1 MRCVYCGKL
10 GAIKYGKRKILS
22 VSFSRRSVKEL
33 QRYQC
38 RACRRTFSRRRE
50 KRKRYT
56 MGFKREVVRM
66 HVEERMSYRVISKR
80 VRERYGKRVSPR
92 QLCRMV
98 AEVAQTSKS
107 SVEVKLEYKPRWEG
121 YLTVDDKNV
130 RVKGKKYPSLVA
142 VDRSGDPLHSEVF
155 EQLNQE
161 NVDDFFCY
169 LKDRLRYPFKG
180 ITTDLDPMLEKAIRG
195 VISAAI
201 PHQKCLWHAAEAVK
215 ETIGWLATVRASKR
229 LTKKVAELEE
239 SLDSRKQS
247 LYNARK
253 RLVQLQTEL
262 AEVTR
267 AYEAKHKLLERF
279 NPAFSGIWAKK
290 RSRSEQL
297 WKAFRRDYS
306 STYPAVVKFLATH
319 WEGLLTHQRHPGV
332 KTTNVMA
339 ENINKQFQR
348 RFKTI
353 EAFQSVDSAFDYL
366 NLYRNYLRFKLYT
379 DCRGDR
385 KHRNGRSPLQLCG
398 ATIPTTDWLAN
409 AIRSPSITN
418 R

>member
-10 GAIKYGKRKILS
+10 GAIKYGKRKILP
-22 VSFSRRSVKEL
+22 VSFSRRSVQEL

-38 RACRRTFSRRRE
+38 RACGRTFSRRRE

-80 VRERYGKRVSPR
+80 IHERYGKRVSPR

-98 AEVAQTSKS
+98 AEVAQASKS
-107 SVEVKLEYKPRWEG
+107 SVEVKRDYQPRWEG

-142 VDRSGDPLHSEVF
+142 VDRSGDPIHAEVF
-155 EQLNQE
+155 DQLNQE
-161 NVDDFFCY
+161 NVDDFFRY
-169 LKDRLRYPFKG
+169 LKDRLGYPFKG

-201 PHQKCLWHAAEAVK
+201 PHQKCLWHAAEVVK
-215 ETIGWLATVRASKR
+215 ETIGWLATVRAYQR
-229 LTKKVAELEE
+229 LTKQVAELEE
-239 SLDSRKQS
+239 SLDSRKS
-247 LYNARK
+247 RLAGLYNAQQ
-253 RLVQLQTEL
+253 RLVQLQAEL

-267 AYEAKHKLLERF
+267 AYEAKQKLLERF
-279 NPAFSGIWAKK
+279 KKIVWAKK
-290 RSRSEQL
+290 RSRSKRL

-306 STYPAVVKFLATH
+306 GTYPAVVKFLATH

-332 KTTNVMA
+332 KKTNVMA

-353 EAFQSVDSAFDYL
+353 EAFQSLNSAFDYL

-379 DCRGDR
+379 DCREDR

-398 ATIPTTDWLAN
+398 ATIPTSDWLAN